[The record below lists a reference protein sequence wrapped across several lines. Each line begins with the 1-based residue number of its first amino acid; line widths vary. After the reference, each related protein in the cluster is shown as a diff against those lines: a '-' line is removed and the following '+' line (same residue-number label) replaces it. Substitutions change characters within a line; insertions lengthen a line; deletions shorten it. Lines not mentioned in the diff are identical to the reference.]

1 MTGHAWSAAI
11 GAARAAW
18 PHVHVPD
25 EVAEAYVRERLGAS
39 PPARPSPDPTVAALY
54 LACGCVH
61 GDPAAIRAFD
71 DRYMPDVAHAI
82 ERLRL
87 PPADVADVTQSI
99 RQQLLTGPTP
109 RLAEYAGRGEL
120 AAWLRVIAVRA
131 ALKRIRGRKPEVDA
145 DDALL
150 ALRSVGDD
158 PELGYMKELYRRAFR
173 ESFDAALEGL
183 DVRDRTLL
191 RQHFVDGLA
200 IDDLA
205 PLYQVHRA
213 TVARWVQRSRDKL
226 LDETRRQFM
235 QRARVS
241 ARECESVLRMVK
253 SRIDVTLSKLLGG
266 TR

>member
-1 MTGHAWSAAI
+1 MAGHAWTAAI
-11 GAARAAW
+11 AAARAAW
-18 PHVHVPD
+18 PGVHVP
-25 EVAEAYVRERLGAS
+25 EGVAGAYVAQRLGEGPSSGSS
-39 PPARPSPDPTVAALY
+39 PHETVAALY
-54 LACGCVH
+54 LACACIH
-61 GDPAAIRAFD
+61 GDPEAIRAFD
-71 DRYMPDVAHAI
+71 ARYMPDVARAI

-99 RQQLLTGPTP
+99 RAQLLAGPTP

-173 ESFDAALEGL
+173 ASFDAALEGL
-183 DVRDRTLL
+183 DARDRTLL

-205 PLYQVHRA
+205 PLYKVHRA
-213 TVARWVQRSRDKL
+213 TVARWVQRSRDRL

-235 QRARVS
+235 QRARIN
-241 ARECESVLRMVK
+241 ARECESVLRMVR
-253 SRIDVTLSKLLGG
+253 SRIDVTLGKLLAGS
-266 TR
+266 R